1 MKKEMSFGL
10 AIIPLL
16 AMIAGMAIT
25 IIVFEGS
32 PHVPLIF
39 GSLVAAL
46 VAWRVGYRWAD
57 IEEGM
62 YRGIRLV
69 LPAVLILMT
78 VGMIIGAWIGGG
90 IIASMTYY
98 GLKIMSP
105 SYFLVAIALIC
116 AVVSL
121 AIGSSWSTMA
131 TIGVAGMGI
140 GLSMGIPAPMI
151 AGAVISGAYFGD
163 KMSPLSDTTLLASGL
178 SGAQLFDH
186 IRHMLYTTVPGLLI
200 ALGVFWYLGRQF
212 NAETVPA
219 EEMESVLSTLQES
232 FTISPWLLLIPVI
245 VIVMVARKVPALPA
259 LIVGVI
265 LGVLAHIGVQGG
277 ATGEAI
283 STLQGGFSL
292 ESGNAM
298 VDKLLNRGG
307 IDGMMY
313 TVSLILV
320 AAVFGGILEN
330 TGMLE
335 AIVRKILSMVKS
347 DGGLLSSTVGTSFLT
362 NVMAADQYLSIV
374 VPSRMY
380 AKAYQDRNLHPKNLS
395 RALEDGGTITSV
407 FVPWNTCALFVA
419 GTLSVSTLEYAP
431 YAILNYAVP
440 IISIIFAW
448 LGLTIVKLTP
458 SEKKSK
464 ASLEA

>member
-1 MKKEMSFGL
+1 MENTTKKDISFGL
-10 AIIPLL
+10 AILPLL
-16 AMIAGMAIT
+16 AMIVGMAIT

-46 VAWRVGYRWAD
+46 IAWRVGYKWND

-69 LPAVLILMT
+69 LPAVLILIT

-98 GLKIMSP
+98 GLQILSP
-105 SYFLVAIALIC
+105 AYFLVAIAVIC

-151 AGAVISGAYFGD
+151 AGAVISGSYFGD

-178 SGAQLFDH
+178 SGANLFDH
-186 IRHMLYTTVPGLLI
+186 IRHMLYTTVPGLVI
-200 ALGVFWYLGRQF
+200 ALGAYWFLGRQF
-212 NAETVPA
+212 SADTVPA
-219 EEMESVLSTLQES
+219 GEVETVLNVLQEN
-232 FTISPWLLLIPVI
+232 FTISPWLLLVPVI
-245 VIVMVARKVPALPA
+245 VILMVARKIPALPA
-259 LIVGVI
+259 LIAGVVM
-265 LGVLAHIGVQGG
+265 GVLAHIFVQGG
-277 ATGEAI
+277 VPADAI
-283 STLQGGFSL
+283 NTLQGGFSL
-292 ESGNAM
+292 ESGNEM
-298 VDKLLNRGG
+298 VDELLNRGG

-320 AAVFGGILEN
+320 AAIFGGVLEH

-335 AIVRKILSMVKS
+335 AIVRKILSLVKS
-347 DGGLLSSTVGTSFLT
+347 DGGLMSSTVGTSFLT

-380 AKAYQDRNLHPKNLS
+380 AKAYKDRNLHPKNLS

-407 FVPWNTCALFVA
+407 FVPWNTCALFIA
-419 GTLSVSTLEYAP
+419 GTLSVTTLEYAP

-440 IISIIFAW
+440 IISIIFSW
-448 LGLTIVKLTP
+448 FGLTIAKLP
-458 SEKKSK
+458 NQAK
-464 ASLEA
+464 